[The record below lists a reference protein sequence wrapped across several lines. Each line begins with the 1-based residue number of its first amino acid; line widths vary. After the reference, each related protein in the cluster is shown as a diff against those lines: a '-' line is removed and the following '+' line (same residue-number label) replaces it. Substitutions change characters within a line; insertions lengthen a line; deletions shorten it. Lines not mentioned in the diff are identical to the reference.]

1 MTYEERES
9 IFSKEVLR
17 IEDIQALFDLCYSD
31 AAEEI
36 RTIRRK
42 IKFAGGTPRVD
53 KVGRLHIQD
62 YLDYYKL
69 PIERYIGRGKRENE
83 TVQANG

>member
-1 MTYEERES
+1 MTYQEREN

-36 RTIRRK
+36 RMIRRK
-42 IKFAGGTPRVD
+42 IKIAGKTPRVD
-53 KVGRLHIQD
+53 KVGRLHVQD
-62 YLDYYKL
+62 YIEFYNL
-69 PIERYIGRGKRENE
+69 PIERYIGRGARENE
-83 TVQANG
+83 TVQANP